1 MRKWGWF
8 SVAWAIQA
16 APMALTGGVAPALA
30 ASDSS
35 TGITANSQQAS
46 ETEVLQEI
54 TIVAQRRRE
63 NLQDVPISVTAIS
76 GSQLAHSGVESTQDL
91 PMSVPG
97 LTMPQSA
104 GYLLPHI
111 RGVGTTTMGAGLE
124 NSVATY
130 IDGVYIASPTA
141 ALLKF
146 NDIQQV
152 EVLKGPQGT
161 LFGRNATGGAILIAT
176 REPAQDLQGEAHLG
190 YGNYATLDSN
200 LYVNGGISNDVAANL
215 AVNYVRMGEGY
226 GTNIFNGQDLYRTDR
241 NLALRSAWKFDF
253 SDVATLVVSLDYE
266 NTAGNM
272 NSSIGEAKG
281 VIPLFGALPPLRSVW
296 DADVD
301 TQPYERFS
309 GGGAS
314 AKLTY
319 DLGFGHLVSITAY
332 RRSDYRVGFDGDETP
347 IPAVIININD
357 QEHQGS
363 QEFQLQSPDSNRI
376 KWILGAFYFGAKG
389 RNDPFET
396 SGLALNAVGLQS
408 GQIIGEQKTTALAG
422 YAQATAEVLPATNL
436 TLGVRDSYEKR
447 EINVVDQGVTALGVL
462 DLVPPVNGKQT
473 SSNRPTWRVALDHH
487 FTSDV
492 MGYLS
497 YDRGFKSGGFNVDL
511 PTDPAF
517 KPEVLDA
524 YQAGL
529 KAELLSRRLR
539 LNPAFFYY
547 DYSNIQVTRFEGAGQ
562 IGYYNGAGAKIYG
575 MDLDLQA
582 ALTDRFTV
590 SAGLELLRDWFTSFP
605 NAIILT
611 PLPTGGMM
619 STVGSAKDNHL
630 PYTPDLTFN
639 LAADYVVPVRDG
651 DIHFNATYFHS
662 ATWWSDPANILPQ
675 PAYDLINA
683 SAQWLFGEGRYSVEL
698 WGKNLANKAVASQ
711 INASALSSVVY
722 WQAPRTYGVTL
733 GVKF

>member
-200 LYVNGGISNDVAANL
+200 LYVNGGISNDIAANL

-332 RRSDYRVGFDGDETP
+332 RRSDYRVGFDGDETKRLFP
-347 IPAVIININD
+347 LHGAEQRPRAP
-357 QEHQGS
+357 Q
-363 QEFQLQSPDSNRI
+363 QSDFAREIGLSGVDD
-376 KWILGAFYFGAKG
+376 LLSFG
-389 RNDPFET
+389 DY
-396 SGLALNAVGLQS
+396 AVGL
-408 GQIIGEQKTTALAG
+408 
-422 YAQATAEVLPATNL
+422 
-436 TLGVRDSYEKR
+436 
-447 EINVVDQGVTALGVL
+447 
-462 DLVPPVNGKQT
+462 
-473 SSNRPTWRVALDHH
+473 RV
-487 FTSDV
+487 
-492 MGYLS
+492 
-497 YDRGFKSGGFNVDL
+497 
-511 PTDPAF
+511 
-517 KPEVLDA
+517 
-524 YQAGL
+524 
-529 KAELLSRRLR
+529 LR
-539 LNPAFFYY
+539 L
-547 DYSNIQVTRFEGAGQ
+547 QH
-562 IGYYNGAGAKIYG
+562 IYLPRG
-575 MDLDLQA
+575 ISHDRPDGHLIVVAMLDRSR
-582 ALTDRFTV
+582 DR
-590 SAGLELLRDWFTSFP
+590 
-605 NAIILT
+605 
-611 PLPTGGMM
+611 
-619 STVGSAKDNHL
+619 
-630 PYTPDLTFN
+630 
-639 LAADYVVPVRDG
+639 
-651 DIHFNATYFHS
+651 
-662 ATWWSDPANILPQ
+662 DPGNRN
-675 PAYDLINA
+675 DH
-683 SAQWLFGEGRYSVEL
+683 
-698 WGKNLANKAVASQ
+698 
-711 INASALSSVVY
+711 
-722 WQAPRTYGVTL
+722 YGP
-733 GVKF
+733 GP